1 VSTLTNFTAKIHRFF
16 YPVLFGGTLLFIT
29 SSCSGLQQATTESP
43 LLVKNDIR
51 INGRPTLSD
60 DDYDIMRQRPNKGLG
75 NVRMF
80 LSLYGLGSKIGD
92 NATGNWLKR
101 IGEPPAFFD
110 RVAFEATAAQLQQ
123 HYFNLGYY
131 LVEDTAFAEQNGKKV
146 VAHYQINTGPQYN
159 ISAYNLRSTSRFID
173 SALAH
178 YPKELE
184 LGDALNAQRI
194 EDEQLALTNFL
205 KDHGYFTAQL
215 GWVYFEID
223 TTGGPN
229 ASEITGVV
237 DPFIFGGLDER
248 QRISKITVRPTYSFQ
263 EANTVNDSTRTV
275 HGIDVLQNDRLFR
288 PGFLDEQIYLERG
301 AFYDQNLLRTTYK
314 NLSSLGV
321 FQTVEVNVQPKD
333 NALHATLNLV
343 PLPKRS
349 VSANLEGLGNSGSLG
364 VGGSFNWDNRNLFK
378 GGETLR
384 LSLGG
389 ALTEQRNSS
398 STSWLID
405 ARELNAGVSLHL
417 PKLLLPKTLTPPQ
430 AKFWR
435 PKTKLGTQVAYQYRA
450 QEFNRFNFSTNLE
463 YSWTRQG
470 AKHVFNPAQLSFVS
484 INFANDTALAPFL
497 FVGFQNII
505 FATTAYQYTKSWS
518 NDKTRYFLNASAKSG
533 GHLARLSGL
542 NEWNGNPVAQFAKT
556 GLDFRVYR
564 SLVRKRQL
572 ASRTFLGVTQSW
584 NSPSGFVPFEQ
595 SFFMGGANDLRGW
608 TAYHFGP
615 GATSEDL
622 LQSSGFFSAAPIKLV
637 QSFEYRFTIQ
647 RAIKGAV
654 FLDAGNMW
662 LFNKTYTGTFTSAQE
677 AAIEAGTFGWDSFY
691 KQLGINTGYGL
702 RYDLE
707 FFIIRADLG
716 LKIHHPGAVDRSNW
730 VITAPQL
737 RDFNLAL
744 GIGYPF

>member
-1 VSTLTNFTAKIHRFF
+1 MTNFTAKIHRFF
-16 YPVLFGGTLLFIT
+16 YPVLFGAALLFTT
-29 SSCSGLQQATTESP
+29 SSCTGLQQASKEKP

-60 DDYDIMRQRPNKGLG
+60 EDYDIMRQRPNKGLG
-75 NVRMF
+75 NIRMF
-80 LSLYGLGSKIGD
+80 VSLYGLGSKLGE

-101 IGEPPAFFD
+101 IGEPPAYFD
-110 RVAFEATAAQLQQ
+110 ATAFNATASQLKQ
-123 HYFNLGYY
+123 HYFNLGFYQAS
-131 LVEDTAFAEQNGKKV
+131 DTAFTEQKGKKV
-146 VAHYQINTGPQYN
+146 IAHYHITTGPQYS
-159 ISAYNLRSTSRFID
+159 ISEYSLRSTSRFID

-178 YPKELE
+178 YPKGLE
-184 LGDALNAQRI
+184 STDALDAERI
-194 EDEQLALTNFL
+194 EEEQLALTNFL
-205 KDHGYFTAQL
+205 KNHGYYTAQL

-223 TTGGPN
+223 TTAGPHT
-229 ASEITGVV
+229 SIITGVV
-237 DPFIFGGLDER
+237 DPFIFGGRDER

-263 EANTVNDSTRTV
+263 LSNNVNDSTRTV
-275 HGIDVLQNDRLFR
+275 HGIDVLQNDRRFR
-288 PGFLDEQIYLERG
+288 PGFIDEQIYLERG
-301 AFYDQNLLRTTYK
+301 AYYDQNLLRSTYR
-314 NLSSLGV
+314 NLNSLGV
-321 FQTVEVNVQPKD
+321 FQTVEFNVQPKD
-333 NALHATLNLV
+333 SALHATLNLV

-389 ALTEQRNSS
+389 ALTEQRNSTN
-398 STSWLID
+398 TSWLID
-405 ARELNAGVSLHL
+405 ARELNAGVALQI
-417 PKLLLPKTLTPPQ
+417 PKLLLPQSLTPGQ
-430 AKFWR
+430 AKFWQ
-435 PKTKLGTQVAYQYRA
+435 PKTQLGAQVAYQYRA

-463 YSWTRQG
+463 YSWTKAG

-505 FATTAYQYTKSWS
+505 FATTSYQYQKTWK
-518 NDKTRYFLNASAKSG
+518 NDQWRYFLNASAKTG
-533 GHLARLSGL
+533 GHLTRICGL
-542 NEWNGNPVAQFAKT
+542 NEWNGNPIAQFAKT
-556 GLDFRVYR
+556 SIDFRGYR

-572 ASRTFLGVTQSW
+572 ASRTFLGVAQSW

-595 SFFMGGANDLRGW
+595 SFFMGGANDMRGW

-622 LQSSGFFSAAPIKLV
+622 LQSSGFFAAAPIKLV
-637 QSFEYRFTIQ
+637 QSLEYRFTIQ
-647 RAIKGAV
+647 RAMKGAV
-654 FLDAGNMW
+654 FLDLGNMW
-662 LFNKTYTGTFTSAQE
+662 LYDKTYAGTFTSEQE
-677 AAIEAGTFGWDSFY
+677 AAIEAGKFGWNSFY
-691 KQLGINTGYGL
+691 KQLGVNTGYGL

-707 FFIIRADLG
+707 FFIIRADVG
-716 LKIHHPGAVDRSNW
+716 LKLHHPGAVDRSNW

>member
-1 VSTLTNFTAKIHRFF
+1 MSTLTNFTAKIHRFF
-16 YPVLFGGTLLFIT
+16 YPVLFGAALLFTT
-29 SSCSGLQQATTESP
+29 SSCTGLQQASTEKP

-60 DDYDIMRQRPNKGLG
+60 EDYDIMRQRPNKGLG
-75 NVRMF
+75 NIRLFV
-80 LSLYGLGSKIGD
+80 SLYGLGSKLGE

-110 RVAFEATAAQLQQ
+110 PTAFNATASQLKQ
-123 HYFNLGYY
+123 HYFNLGFYQAS
-131 LVEDTAFAEQNGKKV
+131 DTAFTEQKGKKII
-146 VAHYQINTGPQYN
+146 AHYHITTGPQHS
-159 ISAYNLRSTSRFID
+159 ISEYSLRSTSRFID

-178 YPKELE
+178 YPKGLE
-184 LGDALNAQRI
+184 STDALDAERI
-194 EDEQLALTNFL
+194 EEEQLTLTNFL
-205 KDHGYFTAQL
+205 KNHGYYTAQL

-223 TTGGPN
+223 TTAGPH
-229 ASEITGVV
+229 ASVITGVV
-237 DPFIFGGLDER
+237 DPFIFGGRDER

-263 EANTVNDSTRTV
+263 LSNNVNDSTRTV
-275 HGIDVLQNDRLFR
+275 HGIDVLQNNRRFR
-288 PGFLDEQIYLERG
+288 PGFIDEQIYLERG
-301 AFYDQNLLRTTYK
+301 AYYDQNLLRSTYR
-314 NLSSLGV
+314 NLNSLGV
-321 FQTVEVNVQPKD
+321 FQTVEFNVQPKD

-389 ALTEQRNSS
+389 ALTEQRNSTN
-398 STSWLID
+398 TSWLID
-405 ARELNAGVSLHL
+405 ARELNAGVALQI
-417 PKLLLPKTLTPPQ
+417 PKLLLPQSLTPRQ
-430 AKFWR
+430 AKFWQ
-435 PKTKLGTQVAYQYRA
+435 PKTQLGAQLAYQYRA

-463 YSWTRQG
+463 YSWTKAG
-470 AKHVFNPAQLSFVS
+470 TKHFINPVQLSFVS

-505 FATTAYQYTKSWS
+505 FATTSYQYQKTWK
-518 NDKTRYFLNASAKSG
+518 NDQWRYFLNASAKTG
-533 GHLARLSGL
+533 GHLARIIGL
-542 NEWNGNPVAQFAKT
+542 DEWNGNPIAQFAKT
-556 GLDFRVYR
+556 SLDFRAYR

-572 ASRTFLGVTQSW
+572 ASRTFLGVSQSW
-584 NSPSGFVPFEQ
+584 NSSSGFVPFEQ
-595 SFFMGGANDLRGW
+595 SFFMGGANDMRGW

-622 LQSSGFFSAAPIKLV
+622 LQRSGFFAAAPIKLV
-637 QSFEYRFTIQ
+637 QSLEYRFTIQ
-647 RAIKGAV
+647 SAMKGAV
-654 FLDAGNMW
+654 FLDLGNMW
-662 LFNKTYTGTFTSAQE
+662 LYDKTYAGTFTGEQE
-677 AAIEAGTFGWDSFY
+677 AAIEAGKFGWNSFY
-691 KQLGINTGYGL
+691 KQLGMNTGYGL

-707 FFIIRADLG
+707 FFIIRADVG
-716 LKIHHPGAVDRSNW
+716 LKLHHPGAVDRSNW

>member
-1 VSTLTNFTAKIHRFF
+1 MSTLTNFTAKIHRFF
-16 YPVLFGGTLLFIT
+16 YPVLFGAALLFTT
-29 SSCSGLQQATTESP
+29 SSCTGLQQASKEKP

-60 DDYDIMRQRPNKGLG
+60 EDYDIMRQRPNKGLG
-75 NVRMF
+75 NIRMF
-80 LSLYGLGSKIGD
+80 VSLYGLGSKLGE

-101 IGEPPAFFD
+101 IGEPPAYFD
-110 RVAFEATAAQLQQ
+110 ATAFNATASQLKQ
-123 HYFNLGYY
+123 HYFNLGFYQAS
-131 LVEDTAFAEQNGKKV
+131 DTAFTEQKGKKV
-146 VAHYQINTGPQYN
+146 IAHYHITTGPQYS
-159 ISAYNLRSTSRFID
+159 ISEYSLRSTSRFID
-173 SALAH
+173 SALTH
-178 YPKELE
+178 YPKGLE
-184 LGDALNAQRI
+184 STDALDAERI
-194 EDEQLALTNFL
+194 EEEQLALTNFL
-205 KDHGYFTAQL
+205 KNHGYYTAQL

-223 TTGGPN
+223 TTAGPHTS
-229 ASEITGVV
+229 AITGVV
-237 DPFIFGGLDER
+237 DPFIFGGRDER

-263 EANTVNDSTRTV
+263 LSNNVNDSTRTV
-275 HGIDVLQNDRLFR
+275 HGIDVLQNDRRFR
-288 PGFLDEQIYLERG
+288 PGFIDEQIYLERG
-301 AFYDQNLLRTTYK
+301 AYYDQNLLRSTYR
-314 NLSSLGV
+314 NLNSLGV
-321 FQTVEVNVQPKD
+321 FQTVEFNVQPKD
-333 NALHATLNLV
+333 SALHATLNLV

-389 ALTEQRNSS
+389 ALTEQRNSTN
-398 STSWLID
+398 TSWLID
-405 ARELNAGVSLHL
+405 ARELNAGVALQI
-417 PKLLLPKTLTPPQ
+417 PKLLLPQSLTPGQ
-430 AKFWR
+430 AKFWQ
-435 PKTKLGTQVAYQYRA
+435 PKTQLGAQVAYQYRA

-463 YSWTRQG
+463 YSWTKAG

-505 FATTAYQYTKSWS
+505 FATTSYQYQKTWK
-518 NDKTRYFLNASAKSG
+518 NDQWRYFLNASAKTG
-533 GHLARLSGL
+533 GHLTRISGL
-542 NEWNGNPVAQFAKT
+542 NEWNGNPIAQFAKT
-556 GLDFRVYR
+556 SLDFRAYR

-572 ASRTFLGVTQSW
+572 ASRTFLGVAQSW

-595 SFFMGGANDLRGW
+595 SFFMGGANDMRGW

-622 LQSSGFFSAAPIKLV
+622 LQSSGFFAAAPIKLV
-637 QSFEYRFTIQ
+637 QSLEYRFTIQ
-647 RAIKGAV
+647 RATKGAV
-654 FLDAGNMW
+654 FLDLGNMW
-662 LFNKTYTGTFTSAQE
+662 LYDKTYAGTFTSEQE
-677 AAIEAGTFGWDSFY
+677 AAIEAGKFGWNSFY

-707 FFIIRADLG
+707 FFIIRADVG
-716 LKIHHPGAVDRSNW
+716 LKLHHPGAVDRSNW

>member
-1 VSTLTNFTAKIHRFF
+1 MSTLTNFTAKIHRFF
-16 YPVLFGGTLLFIT
+16 YPVLFGAALLFTT
-29 SSCSGLQQATTESP
+29 SSCTGLQQASKEKP

-60 DDYDIMRQRPNKGLG
+60 EDYDIMRQRPNKGLG
-75 NVRMF
+75 NIRMF
-80 LSLYGLGSKIGD
+80 VSLYGLGSKLGE

-101 IGEPPAFFD
+101 IGEPPAYFD
-110 RVAFEATAAQLQQ
+110 ATAFNATASQLKQ
-123 HYFNLGYY
+123 HYFNLGFYQAS
-131 LVEDTAFAEQNGKKV
+131 DTAFTEQKGKKV
-146 VAHYQINTGPQYN
+146 IAHYQITTGPQYS
-159 ISAYNLRSTSRFID
+159 ISEYSLRSTSRFID

-178 YPKELE
+178 YPKGLE
-184 LGDALNAQRI
+184 STDALDAERI
-194 EDEQLALTNFL
+194 EEEQLALTNFL
-205 KDHGYFTAQL
+205 KNHGYYTAQL

-223 TTGGPN
+223 TTTGPHT
-229 ASEITGVV
+229 SIITGVV
-237 DPFIFGGLDER
+237 DPFIFGGRDER

-263 EANTVNDSTRTV
+263 LSNNVNDSTRTV
-275 HGIDVLQNDRLFR
+275 HGIDVLQNDRRFR
-288 PGFLDEQIYLERG
+288 PGFIDEQIYLERG
-301 AFYDQNLLRTTYK
+301 AYYDQNLLRSTYR
-314 NLSSLGV
+314 NLNSLGV
-321 FQTVEVNVQPKD
+321 FQTVEFNVQPKD
-333 NALHATLNLV
+333 SALHATLNLV

-389 ALTEQRNSS
+389 ALTEQRNSTN
-398 STSWLID
+398 TSWLID
-405 ARELNAGVSLHL
+405 ARELNAGVALQI
-417 PKLLLPKTLTPPQ
+417 PKLLLPQSLTPGQ
-430 AKFWR
+430 AKFWQ
-435 PKTKLGTQVAYQYRA
+435 PKTQLGAQVAYQYRA

-463 YSWTRQG
+463 YSWTKAG

-505 FATTAYQYTKSWS
+505 FATTSYQYQKTWK
-518 NDKTRYFLNASAKSG
+518 NDQWRYFLNASAKTG
-533 GHLARLSGL
+533 GHLTGISGL
-542 NEWNGNPVAQFAKT
+542 NEWNGNPIAQFAKT
-556 GLDFRVYR
+556 SLDFRGYR

-572 ASRTFLGVTQSW
+572 ASRTFLGVAQSW

-595 SFFMGGANDLRGW
+595 SFFMGGANDMRGW

-622 LQSSGFFSAAPIKLV
+622 LQSSGFFAAAPIKLV
-637 QSFEYRFTIQ
+637 QSLEYRFTIQ
-647 RAIKGAV
+647 RAMKGAV
-654 FLDAGNMW
+654 FLDLGNMW
-662 LFNKTYTGTFTSAQE
+662 LYDKTYAGTFTSEQE
-677 AAIEAGTFGWDSFY
+677 AAIEAGKFGWNSFY
-691 KQLGINTGYGL
+691 KQLGVNSGYGL

-707 FFIIRADLG
+707 FFIIRADVG
-716 LKIHHPGAVDRSNW
+716 LKLHHPGAVDRSNW
-730 VITAPQL
+730 VITTPQL

>member
-1 VSTLTNFTAKIHRFF
+1 MTNFTAKIHRFF
-16 YPVLFGGTLLFIT
+16 YPVLFGAALLFTT
-29 SSCSGLQQATTESP
+29 SSCTGLQQASKEKP

-60 DDYDIMRQRPNKGLG
+60 EDYNIMRQRPNKGLG
-75 NVRMF
+75 NIRMF
-80 LSLYGLGSKIGD
+80 VSLYGLGSKLGE

-101 IGEPPAFFD
+101 IGEPPAYFD
-110 RVAFEATAAQLQQ
+110 ATAFNATASQLKQ
-123 HYFNLGYY
+123 HYFNLGFYQAS
-131 LVEDTAFAEQNGKKV
+131 DTAFTEQKGKKV
-146 VAHYQINTGPQYN
+146 IAHYHITTGPQYS
-159 ISAYNLRSTSRFID
+159 ISEYSLRSTSRFID

-178 YPKELE
+178 YPKGLE
-184 LGDALNAQRI
+184 STDALDAERI
-194 EDEQLALTNFL
+194 EEEQLALTNFL
-205 KDHGYFTAQL
+205 KNHGYYTAQL

-223 TTGGPN
+223 TTAGPHT
-229 ASEITGVV
+229 SIITGVV
-237 DPFIFGGLDER
+237 DPFIFGGRDER

-263 EANTVNDSTRTV
+263 LSNNVNDSTRTV
-275 HGIDVLQNDRLFR
+275 HGIDVLQNDRRFR
-288 PGFLDEQIYLERG
+288 PGFIDEQIYLERG
-301 AFYDQNLLRTTYK
+301 AYYDQNLLRSTYR
-314 NLSSLGV
+314 NLNSLGV
-321 FQTVEVNVQPKD
+321 FQTVEFNVQPKD
-333 NALHATLNLV
+333 SALHATLNLV

-389 ALTEQRNSS
+389 ALTEQRNSTN
-398 STSWLID
+398 TSWLID
-405 ARELNAGVSLHL
+405 ARELNAGVALQI
-417 PKLLLPKTLTPPQ
+417 PKLLLPHSLTPGQ
-430 AKFWR
+430 AKFWQ
-435 PKTKLGTQVAYQYRA
+435 PKTQLGAQVAYQYRA

-463 YSWTRQG
+463 YSWTKAG

-505 FATTAYQYTKSWS
+505 FATTSYQYQKTWK
-518 NDKTRYFLNASAKSG
+518 NDQWRYFLNASAKTG
-533 GHLARLSGL
+533 GHLTRISGL
-542 NEWNGNPVAQFAKT
+542 NEWNGNPIAQFAKT
-556 GLDFRVYR
+556 SLDFRAYR

-572 ASRTFLGVTQSW
+572 ASRTFLGVAQSW

-595 SFFMGGANDLRGW
+595 SFFMGGANDMRGW

-622 LQSSGFFSAAPIKLV
+622 LQSSGFFAAAPIKLV
-637 QSFEYRFTIQ
+637 QSLEYRFTIQ
-647 RAIKGAV
+647 RAMKGAV
-654 FLDAGNMW
+654 FLDLGNMW
-662 LFNKTYTGTFTSAQE
+662 LYDKTYSGTFTSEQE
-677 AAIEAGTFGWDSFY
+677 AAIEAGKFGWNSFY
-691 KQLGINTGYGL
+691 KQLGVNTGYGL

-707 FFIIRADLG
+707 FFIIRADVG
-716 LKIHHPGAVDRSNW
+716 LKLHHPGAVDRSNW

>member
-1 VSTLTNFTAKIHRFF
+1 MTNFTAKIHRFF
-16 YPVLFGGTLLFIT
+16 YPVLFGAALLFTT
-29 SSCSGLQQATTESP
+29 SSCTGLQQASKEKP

-60 DDYDIMRQRPNKGLG
+60 EDYDIIRQRPNKGLG
-75 NVRMF
+75 NIRMF
-80 LSLYGLGSKIGD
+80 VSLYGLGSKLGE

-101 IGEPPAFFD
+101 IGEPPAYFD
-110 RVAFEATAAQLQQ
+110 ATAFNATATQLKQ

-131 LVEDTAFAEQNGKKV
+131 QASDTAFTEQKEKKV
-146 VAHYQINTGPQYN
+146 IAHYHITTGPQYS
-159 ISAYNLRSTSRFID
+159 ISEYSLRSTSRFID

-178 YPKELE
+178 YPKGLE
-184 LGDALNAQRI
+184 SADALDAERI
-194 EDEQLALTNFL
+194 EEEQLALTNFL
-205 KDHGYFTAQL
+205 KNHGYYTAQL

-223 TTGGPN
+223 TTAGPHT
-229 ASEITGVV
+229 SIITGVV
-237 DPFIFGGLDER
+237 DPFIFGGRDER

-263 EANTVNDSTRTV
+263 LSNNVNDSTRTV
-275 HGIDVLQNDRLFR
+275 HGIDVLQNDRRFR
-288 PGFLDEQIYLERG
+288 PGFIDEQIYLERG
-301 AFYDQNLLRTTYK
+301 AYYDQNLLRSTYR
-314 NLSSLGV
+314 NLNSLGV
-321 FQTVEVNVQPKD
+321 FQTVEFNVQPKD
-333 NALHATLNLV
+333 SALHATLNLV

-389 ALTEQRNSS
+389 ALTEQRNSTN
-398 STSWLID
+398 TSWLID
-405 ARELNAGVSLHL
+405 ARELNAGVALQI
-417 PKLLLPKTLTPPQ
+417 PKLLLPQSLTPGQ
-430 AKFWR
+430 AKFWQ
-435 PKTKLGTQVAYQYRA
+435 PKTQLGAQVAYQYRA

-463 YSWTRQG
+463 YSWTKAG

-484 INFANDTALAPFL
+484 INFANDTALVPFL

-505 FATTAYQYTKSWS
+505 FATTSYQYQKTWK
-518 NDKTRYFLNASAKSG
+518 NDQWRYFLNASVKTG
-533 GHLARLSGL
+533 GHLTRISGL
-542 NEWNGNPVAQFAKT
+542 NEWNGNPIAQFAKT
-556 GLDFRVYR
+556 SLDFRGYR

-572 ASRTFLGVTQSW
+572 ASRTFLGVAQSW

-595 SFFMGGANDLRGW
+595 SFFMGGANDMRGW

-622 LQSSGFFSAAPIKLV
+622 LQSSGFFAAAPIKLV
-637 QSFEYRFTIQ
+637 QSLEYRFTIQ
-647 RAIKGAV
+647 RAMKGAV
-654 FLDAGNMW
+654 FLDLGNMW
-662 LFNKTYTGTFTSAQE
+662 LYDKTYAGTFTSEQE
-677 AAIEAGTFGWDSFY
+677 ASIEAGKFGWNSFY
-691 KQLGINTGYGL
+691 KQLGVNTGYGL

-707 FFIIRADLG
+707 FFIIRADVG
-716 LKIHHPGAVDRSNW
+716 LKLHHPGAVDRSNW